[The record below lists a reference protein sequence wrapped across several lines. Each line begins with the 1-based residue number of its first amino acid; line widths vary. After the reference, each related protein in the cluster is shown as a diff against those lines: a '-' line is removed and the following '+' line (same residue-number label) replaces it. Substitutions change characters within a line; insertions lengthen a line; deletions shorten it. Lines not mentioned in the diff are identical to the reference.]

1 MLCVVVISLISVL
14 FLFGKLFISSINF
27 TLSRG
32 YFLFCFVS
40 SHSINT
46 HELRGDFVGGGGAI
60 SFAFCVCQHTSQKLT
75 LHKQTELLFLFCAT
89 CSFIFKC
96 VFFYVLAQH
105 SDCVCVCVCVIFC
118 LTSTQTERSISL
130 FSQFSTRSR
139 QTCFFLTFVFLENK
153 IDLLAIMGCH
163 LCITWRFHLFFRFRY
178 LQDDVPLVLSN
189 FV

>member
-1 MLCVVVISLISVL
+1 MLCVVVISLTSVL

-40 SHSINT
+40 SHSINA
-46 HELRGDFVGGGGAI
+46 HELWGDFIGGGGAI

-75 LHKQTELLFLFCAT
+75 LHKQTELLFFVLCT

-105 SDCVCVCVCVIFC
+105 SDCVCYFC
-118 LTSTQTERSISL
+118 LASTQTERSISL

-153 IDLLAIMGCH
+153 IDLLAIIGCH
-163 LCITWRFHLFFRFRY
+163 LCITWRFHFFRFRY
-178 LQDDVPLVLSN
+178 LLDDVPLVLSN

>member
-1 MLCVVVISLISVL
+1 MLCVVVISLTSVL

-75 LHKQTELLFLFCAT
+75 LHKQTELLFFVQLVHSFLSVYFLRFGATFRLCVLFLLNDYPNWAID
-89 CSFIFKC
+89 FLVFPIF
-96 VFFYVLAQH
+96 YEITTNLLLAN
-105 SDCVCVCVCVIFC
+105 
-118 LTSTQTERSISL
+118 
-130 FSQFSTRSR
+130 
-139 QTCFFLTFVFLENK
+139 FLFLENK
-153 IDLLAIMGCH
+153 IDLLAIIGCH
-163 LCITWRFHLFFRFRY
+163 LCITWRFHFFRFRY
-178 LQDDVPLVLSN
+178 LPEDVPLVLSN

>member
-1 MLCVVVISLISVL
+1 MF
-14 FLFGKLFISSINF
+14 FLN
-27 TLSRG
+27 
-32 YFLFCFVS
+32 FVS

-60 SFAFCVCQHTSQKLT
+60 SFAFCVCQHVTKINPSQT
-75 LHKQTELLFLFCAT
+75 NRTALFCAT

-96 VFFYVLAQH
+96 VSFYVLAQH
-105 SDCVCVCVCVIFC
+105 SDCVCVIFC

-153 IDLLAIMGCH
+153 IDLLAIIRCH